1 MDTDYKFTVW
11 VYDENDHFSF
21 FAVEAD
27 KGRDK
32 SLFI

>member
-11 VYDENDHFSF
+11 VYDENDHFSL